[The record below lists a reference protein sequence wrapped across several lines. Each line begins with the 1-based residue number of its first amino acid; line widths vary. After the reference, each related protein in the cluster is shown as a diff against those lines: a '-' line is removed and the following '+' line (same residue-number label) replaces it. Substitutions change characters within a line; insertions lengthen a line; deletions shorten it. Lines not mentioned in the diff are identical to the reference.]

1 MQENNTG
8 KEAVL
13 RVAGSRSLKNVEL
26 RLKLLLTQAW
36 ERRQR
41 NCRY

>member
-8 KEAVL
+8 KEAGL
-13 RVAGSRSLKNVEL
+13 PVAGSRSLKIVEL

-36 ERRQR
+36 E
-41 NCRY
+41 